1 MSEIPAP
8 FPSELPLARWIQRR
22 LDDLPPG
29 ASLTVTWRRDR
40 AGHLL
45 REYEVKEGR
54 ILLTREDG
62 QAQT

>member
-1 MSEIPAP
+1 MNDTAP
-8 FPSELPLARWIQRR
+8 RAPDVGLAQWIQRR

-54 ILLTREDG
+54 IVLTREDG